1 LKFSWV
7 HIFLDHPVFRFS
19 CIYQVTAL
27 SVLFSVQHSERLNM
41 STPCFKI
48 QFLAFSLVNK

>member
-1 LKFSWV
+1 
-7 HIFLDHPVFRFS
+7 
-19 CIYQVTAL
+19 
-27 SVLFSVQHSERLNM
+27 M